1 MVHFLV
7 ERATSDALVG
17 PDWAKNTEVCE
28 ILNHD
33 PGQVKDVVKGI
44 KKKLKS
50 KHPKVQILAL
60 TSDNGVKEKILIL
73 IDTWQ
78 EDFGGARAIHP
89 HYFVAYQELL
99 RAGAV
104 FPQRTERPQ
113 TQHANPRNIQNPDQ
127 QEVDDPSGEPEFPT
141 LCLTEIQKV
150 RRIMNTLADM
160 LNALD
165 PTDKEELEQDV
176 IIDLVEQCRTYKQR
190 VLHLVNS
197 TSDESLLCQGLEL
210 NDDLQRLLAKHQAMA
225 SGNYSQA
232 DENEPE
238 PESARETAFAGGPL
252 VDFGDISRQFK
263 ERSISGTAA
272 SCQPG
277 NTAPAAPAPQ
287 IDLFSYDDFNSPEAD
302 SSLDNTPFGEPQQTS
317 HAPEQNA
324 FVSNDMFSDGNNAYG
339 SSNTQCFAGQTNPWT
354 PQFQQQEQQNFH
366 GNMGP
371 TPTWNSQL
379 DQQQEQQNFH
389 GNMGPTPSWNS
400 QLDQQQE
407 QQNFHGNM
415 GPTPTWN
422 SQLDQQQEQQ
432 QENFHGNI
440 GPTPTWNNQLDQ
452 QQEQQ
457 NFHGNMG
464 PTPTWN
470 SQLDQQQRSLSHVY
484 DHQSSGVQ
492 ALPPPPW
499 ELQPEDSSLV
509 PDAQYPQSMVG
520 LYTQPITT
528 GNFSTINDN
537 RAMQGNQFASF
548 DPQQIHGAEYMVAMV
563 PHQMPGGQ
571 MAPYNQQAQQM
582 YGNPQMGA
590 LPVYGQQQYLDQQMH
605 GLSIGDE
612 NGLSNSPYQVSSSSY
627 APPSEPSKPEEMM
640 FGDLVDMAKVKATTN
655 TPGTPG
661 TM

>member
-1 MVHFLV
+1 MVNFLV

-60 TSDNGVKEKILIL
+60 TLLECMLKNCGDIVHMHVADRNILPQMVKMYKKKSDNGVKEKILIL
-73 IDTWQ
+73 VDTWQ

-113 TQHANPRNIQNPDQ
+113 THSANPKNIQNPDQ

-141 LCLTEIQKV
+141 LW
-150 RRIMNTLADM
+150 
-160 LNALD
+160 
-165 PTDKEELEQDV
+165 
-176 IIDLVEQCRTYKQR
+176 
-190 VLHLVNS
+190 
-197 TSDESLLCQGLEL
+197 DESLLCQGLEL
-210 NDDLQRLLAKHQAMA
+210 NDDLQRLLAKHQAIA

-232 DENEPE
+232 DKNEPE
-238 PESARETAFAGGPL
+238 PARETGFAGGPL
-252 VDFGDISRQFK
+252 VDIGDISKQFN
-263 ERSISGTAA
+263 ERSISGAAA

-277 NTAPAAPAPQ
+277 NTAAAAPTPQ
-287 IDLFSYDDFNSPEAD
+287 IDLFSCDDFNSAEAD
-302 SSLDNTPFGEPQQTS
+302 NSLDTTPFGEAQQTS
-317 HAPEQNA
+317 PAPEQNA
-324 FVSNDMFSDGNNAYG
+324 FVPNDMFSDGNNTYG
-339 SSNTQCFAGQTNPWT
+339 SSNTQCFPGQTNPWT

-371 TPTWNSQL
+371 TWNSQL
-379 DQQQEQQNFH
+379 DQQQQNFH
-389 GNMGPTPSWNS
+389 GNMG
-400 QLDQQQE
+400 
-407 QQNFHGNM
+407 
-415 GPTPTWN
+415 
-422 SQLDQQQEQQ
+422 
-432 QENFHGNI
+432 
-440 GPTPTWNNQLDQ
+440 
-452 QQEQQ
+452 
-457 NFHGNMG
+457 
-464 PTPTWN
+464 PTWN
-470 SQLDQQQRSLSHVY
+470 SQLDQQQRSLSPVY

-499 ELQPEDSSLV
+499 ELQPADSSPV

-520 LYTQPITT
+520 LYIQPITT
-528 GNFSTINDN
+528 GNFSTINNN

-571 MAPYNQQAQQM
+571 MAPYNRQAQQM

-605 GLSIGDE
+605 GLSIRDG

-627 APPSEPSKPEEMM
+627 APPGEPSKPEEMM